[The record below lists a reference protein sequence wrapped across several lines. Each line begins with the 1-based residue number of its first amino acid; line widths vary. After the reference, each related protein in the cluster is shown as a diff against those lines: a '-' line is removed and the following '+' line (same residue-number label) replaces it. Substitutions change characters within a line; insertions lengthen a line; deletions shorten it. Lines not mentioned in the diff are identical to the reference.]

1 MSSEPAKTKVIR
13 NRFSGLTPAQQ
24 QAAIDALRLKADDTT
39 FWSVIRGLLPQAAI
53 WIVIALVLWG
63 IAVVV
68 T

>member
-1 MSSEPAKTKVIR
+1 MSSEPAKTRLTR
-13 NRFSGLTPAQQ
+13 NHFSGLSAAQQ
-24 QAAIDALRLKADDTT
+24 QAAFNALRLKADETT
-39 FWSVIRGLLPQAAI
+39 FWSVVRGLLPQAAI

>member
-1 MSSEPAKTKVIR
+1 MSSDPAKTKVIR
-13 NRFSGLTPAQQ
+13 NRFAGLSPAQQ

-39 FWSVIRGLLPQAAI
+39 LWSVMRGLLPQAAL

>member
-1 MSSEPAKTKVIR
+1 MNSEPAKTKV
-13 NRFSGLTPAQQ
+13 NRDRFAGLSPAQQ
-24 QAAIDALRLKADDTT
+24 QAALTALTLKKDETT
-39 FWSVIRGLLPQAAI
+39 FWSVTRGLLPQAAI

>member
-1 MSSEPAKTKVIR
+1 MNSEPAKTKLNR
-13 NRFSGLTPAQQ
+13 NRFAGLSPAQQ

-39 FWSVIRGLLPQAAI
+39 FLSMIRGLLPQAAI